1 MKYYLDESGN
11 TGDISLTNPSLDFDG
26 QPIFTLACIGTNEPS
41 TLEEYFN
48 TIKTKHNVL
57 SDDLQL
63 TNIYKRKPKF
73 IKDLFKFVESENLPF
88 FIEVVDKK
96 YYLSINIVNNYL
108 MAPYLIQHETQE
120 DIDVRKIYSNFIYH
134 SFSNELFLE
143 FANACKEPS
152 NTKIIN
158 LFNSFIDFIRKIKD
172 EAPLGM
178 LDFLEDGLDDFY
190 CIQNEIGNEAY
201 KKFLP
206 IPDVSK
212 KEYFVWILPHFS
224 SFTNVY
230 ARINLCHNGDLSN
243 IVMFHDEQA
252 HFDKIIEKAKADAEL
267 YSELS
272 CNSFTPVAN
281 YNFKQSAALFFTA
294 SKNNTGIQ
302 VADVL
307 SGFVMR
313 YVRDFISN
321 NEICAVKKESFDILF
336 NNGDD
341 KSGIGMN
348 LVLPSHI
355 IQKLFSQVGCA

>member
-1 MKYYLDESGN
+1 MKYFLDESGN

-26 QPIFTLACIGTNEPS
+26 QPIFALACIGTNELS
-41 TLEEYFN
+41 TLEEHFN
-48 TIKTKHNVL
+48 ILKIKHNVL

-73 IKDLFKFVESENLPF
+73 IRDLFKVVESEKLPF

-108 MAPYLIQHETQE
+108 MAPYLISHVTQE
-120 DIDVRKIYSNFIYH
+120 DILVRNIYSDFIYH
-134 SFSNELFLE
+134 NFSNELLFE
-143 FANACKEPS
+143 FVDACKEPS

-158 LFNSFIDFIRKIKD
+158 LFNLFIIFITKIKD

-178 LDFLEDGLDDFY
+178 LEFLKEGLNDFY
-190 CIQNEIGNEAY
+190 SIQNEVGNEAY

-224 SFTNVY
+224 SFTNIY

-243 IVMFHDEQA
+243 IVITHDEQA
-252 HFDKIIEKAKADAEL
+252 HFDKIIEKAKADAEP

-272 CNSFTPVAN
+272 CKSFTPFAN
-281 YNFKQSAALFFTA
+281 YNFKQSAALFFSA

-307 SGFVMR
+307 SGFLMR
-313 YVRDFISN
+313 YVRDFISS
-321 NEICAVKKESFDILF
+321 NETCAVKKESFDILF
-336 NNGDD
+336 NNGDS

-348 LVLPSHI
+348 FVLPNHI
-355 IQKLFSQVGCA
+355 TQKLFRTVTYK